1 MLHSRLFHLPTDS
14 NDHQNYL
21 AGAYSAGS
29 HATVRIKQ
37 PGLADDEEYSMDE
50 EQGGIASDLESTDWP
65 FDGMSCHSPATLQH
79 RDTDR
84 LAMSSTPGVNAKQYL
99 EQAEISDSAWETMQ
113 RKTHM
118 QRCSESSGSTMTYD
132 TSFIKHVGDRLFD
145 SLAK

>member
-1 MLHSRLFHLPTDS
+1 MD
-14 NDHQNYL
+14 DL

-29 HATVRIKQ
+29 HVTVRIRQ
-37 PGLADDEEYSMDE
+37 PGLADGEEYLMDE

-79 RDTDR
+79 RDTDSCR
-84 LAMSSTPGVNAKQYL
+84 PVMSSIPGVNAKRYL

-113 RKTHM
+113 HETHM
-118 QRCSESSGSTMTYD
+118 HRCSESSGSTMTYD